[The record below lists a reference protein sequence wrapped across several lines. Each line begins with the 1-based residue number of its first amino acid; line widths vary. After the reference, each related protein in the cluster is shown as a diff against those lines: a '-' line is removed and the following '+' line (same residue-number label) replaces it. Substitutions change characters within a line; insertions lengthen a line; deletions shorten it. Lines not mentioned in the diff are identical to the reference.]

1 MRYGDLVRLAP
12 GRPRE
17 VAIIWPAPRRTF
29 YSKPGEII
37 GYIRITDFAIFLEE
51 VVSAATGYNNSIFPY
66 HQKNTAFSKLILCNG
81 KIGWIEKD
89 ELVIV

>member
-12 GRPRE
+12 DRPRE
-17 VAIIWPAPRRTF
+17 VAIIWPTPRRTF
-29 YSKPGEII
+29 YSIPDEII
-37 GYIRITDFAIFLEE
+37 GYMYLTDLAVVLEE
-51 VVSAATGYNNSIFPY
+51 VVSAATGYNNNIFPK
-66 HQKNTAFSKLILCNG
+66 QKNTSFSKLILCNG